1 MLAANS
7 GMRASVTAPVTG
19 LHIAVPPLWHML
31 TKRECISLKMTL
43 GYICSFFSLVLYS
56 GALSDT
62 SDMPSEK
69 ISGSEWVIC
78 FMGVLTWGIGLVTQD
93 FAGGELL
100 FQQFPQSQTWYTLGF
115 AVFSF
120 IVALAVGPSDLVKYS
135 NWIPFTNDQGLMVL
149 STFFMGVGTGFF
161 SLSMSYAED
170 LNLVVGLS
178 SMFVTIPTVLGLFFL
193 HEPATWNILFGLVL
207 VCSCMAI
214 LSLEALSKD
223 MTPLTPFHS
232 VLNSSTFSRAG
243 YSTSNSKQI
252 SIDLSCFTDGVLV
265 NEKTP
270 LLKFST
276 DV

>member
-7 GMRASVTAPVTG
+7 GMGASVTAPITG

-31 TKRECISLKMTL
+31 TKRECISLKMAL
-43 GYICSFFSLVLYS
+43 GYVCSFFSLVLYS

-62 SDMPSEK
+62 SHMPSEK
-69 ISGSEWVIC
+69 ISGTEWVIC
-78 FMGVLTWGIGLVTQD
+78 FVSVLTWGIGLVTQG

-100 FQQFPQSQTWYTLGF
+100 FQQFPQSQTWYTSGF
-115 AVFSF
+115 SVFSF
-120 IVALAVGPSDLVKYS
+120 IVALAVGLRDVAKYS
-135 NWIPFTNDQGLMVL
+135 NWIPLTIDHGLMVL

-161 SLSMSYAED
+161 SLSVSCAED

-178 SMFVTIPTVLGLFFL
+178 SMFVTIPTLLGLFFL
-193 HEPATWNILFGLVL
+193 HEPPTVNVLFGLVL
-207 VCSCMAI
+207 VCSGMAI
-214 LSLEALSKD
+214 LSLEALNKD
-223 MTPLTPFHS
+223 MTPLTPLHGG
-232 VLNSSTFSRAG
+232 LNSSSYSRAE
-243 YSTSNSKQI
+243 YSTSNSKQV

-270 LLKFST
+270 LLKFPT